1 MKKIAL
7 FVLYTF
13 LFFGALLFFTP
24 KENLYYF
31 AEEQLK
37 PLGVVIGY
45 EEAVDHGFT
54 LEILHA
60 KLYVKKI
67 KSANIGSATIGIFG
81 LYNTASINNVVL
93 DKTFEQFFP
102 PLIQRIDVAQ
112 SVFAPL
118 QLSAKAVGDFGEAV
132 ATVDLLE
139 RSAKVIVK
147 PSKLMLSRYKN
158 TLRQLK
164 KSKEGDYSYEYKF

>member
-7 FVLYTF
+7 FLFYSV
-13 LFFGALLFFTP
+13 LFFTALLFFTP
-24 KENLYYF
+24 KESLYYF
-31 AEEQLK
+31 AEEHLK
-37 PLGVVIGY
+37 PLDVVVGY

-60 KLYVKKI
+60 KLYIKKI
-67 KSANIGSATIGIFG
+67 KSANIASANIALFG
-81 LYNTASINNVVL
+81 LYNHVSVENIVL

-102 PLIQRIDVAQ
+102 PLIENIQVEQ

-118 QLSAKAVGDFGEAV
+118 QLNAEAIGDFGEAT

-139 RSAKVIVK
+139 RTAKVIVK
-147 PSKLMLSRYKN
+147 PSKMMRSRYKN

>member
-7 FVLYTF
+7 FLFYSI
-13 LFFGALLFFTP
+13 LFFAALLFFTP
-24 KENLYYF
+24 KESLYYF

-37 PLGVVIGY
+37 PLDVVVGY

-54 LEILHA
+54 LEVLHA
-60 KLYVKKI
+60 KLYIKKI
-67 KSANIGSATIGIFG
+67 KSANIASANITLFG
-81 LYNTASINNVVL
+81 LYNQISVENIIL

-102 PLIQRIDVAQ
+102 PLIENIELKQ
-112 SVFAPL
+112 SIFAPL
-118 QLSAKAVGDFGEAV
+118 QLNAQAAGDFGEAA

-139 RSAKVIVK
+139 RSAKVILK
-147 PSKLMLSRYKN
+147 PSKMMLARYKN

>member
-7 FVLYTF
+7 FFFYTI
-13 LFFGALLFFTP
+13 LFFAALLFFSP
-24 KENLYYF
+24 KENIYYF

-45 EEAVDHGFT
+45 EEAVDNGFT

-60 KLYVKKI
+60 KLYVQKI
-67 KSANIGSATIGIFG
+67 KSANIGSINMGTFG
-81 LYNTASINNVVL
+81 LYNVVSVDSVVL

-102 PLIQRIDVAQ
+102 PIIEHIEIQQNIFSPMQVNAE
-112 SVFAPL
+112 
-118 QLSAKAVGDFGEAV
+118 AVGDFGEAV

-139 RSAKVIVK
+139 RNVSVVMK

-164 KSKEGDYSYEYKF
+164 KSKEGDYRYEYKF

>member
-7 FVLYTF
+7 FFLYTV

-45 EEAVDHGFT
+45 EEAVDHGFR
-54 LEILHA
+54 LELLHS
-60 KLYVKKI
+60 KLYVQKI
-67 KSANIGSATIGIFG
+67 KSANIASVTIGLFG
-81 LYNTASINNVVL
+81 LYNAVAINNVVL

-102 PLIQRIDVAQ
+102 PLIERVDLHQ
-112 SVFAPL
+112 SIFSPF
-118 QLSAKAVGDFGEAV
+118 QLKGEAVGDFGEAA
-132 ATVDLLE
+132 ATVNLLD
-139 RSAKVIVK
+139 RNVSVILK
-147 PSKLMLSRYKN
+147 PSKLMHSRYKS
-158 TLRQLK
+158 TLKQLK
-164 KSKEGDYSYEYKF
+164 KSKEGDYSYVYKF

>member
-7 FVLYTF
+7 FLFYSI
-13 LFFGALLFFTP
+13 LFFAALLFFTP
-24 KENLYYF
+24 KESLYYF

-37 PLGVVIGY
+37 PLDVVVGY

-54 LEILHA
+54 LEVLHA
-60 KLYVKKI
+60 KLYIKKI
-67 KSANIGSATIGIFG
+67 KSANIASANITLFG
-81 LYNTASINNVVL
+81 LYNQISVENIIL

-102 PLIQRIDVAQ
+102 PLIENIELKQ
-112 SVFAPL
+112 SIFAPL
-118 QLSAKAVGDFGEAV
+118 QLNAQAAGDFGEAA

-139 RSAKVIVK
+139 RSAKVILK
-147 PSKLMLSRYKN
+147 PSKMMLTRYKN

>member
-7 FVLYTF
+7 FILYTI
-13 LFFGALLFFTP
+13 LFFSALLFFTP
-24 KENLYYF
+24 KESIYYF

-45 EEAVDHGFT
+45 EEAVDQGFS

-60 KLYVKKI
+60 KLYIQKI
-67 KSANIGSATIGIFG
+67 KSANIGSIKISPFG
-81 LYNTASINNVVL
+81 LYNTVSASNVVL

-102 PLIQRIDVAQ
+102 PLLQRLDIEQ
-112 SVFAPL
+112 NIFAPL
-118 QLSAKAVGDFGEAV
+118 QLNAEAIGDFGEAEAV
-132 ATVDLLE
+132 VNVLD
-139 RSAKVIVK
+139 RNVSVILR

-164 KSKEGDYSYEYKF
+164 KSKEGDYRYEYKF

>member
-7 FVLYTF
+7 FFLYSF
-13 LFFGALLFFTP
+13 LFIAALFFFTP

-60 KLYVKKI
+60 KLYVQKI
-67 KSANIGSATIGIFG
+67 KSADIGSATIGIFG
-81 LYNTASINNVVL
+81 IYNAVSLDNIVL

-102 PLIQRIDVAQ
+102 PLIQRVDLHQSIFSPLNLNAVAI
-112 SVFAPL
+112 
-118 QLSAKAVGDFGEAV
+118 GDFGEAE

-139 RSAKVIVK
+139 RNATVILK
-147 PSKLMLSRYKN
+147 PSKLMFSRYKS
-158 TLRQLK
+158 TLKQLK
-164 KSKEGDYSYEYKF
+164 KTKEGDYRYEYKF

>member
-7 FVLYTF
+7 FFLYAT
-13 LFFGALLFFTP
+13 LFFAALLFFAP

-45 EEAVDHGFT
+45 EESVDHGFT

-60 KLYVKKI
+60 KLYVQKI
-67 KSANIGSATIGIFG
+67 KSANIASITIGTFG
-81 LYNTASINNVVL
+81 LYNSVSVNNVVL

-102 PLIQRIDVAQ
+102 PLIQRIDVDQ
-112 SVFAPL
+112 SIFSPL
-118 QLSAKAVGDFGEAV
+118 QLSAEAVGDFGEAT
-132 ATVDLLE
+132 ATVNLLE
-139 RSAKVIVK
+139 RNISVIMK

-164 KSKEGDYSYEYKF
+164 KSKEGDYRYEYKF

>member
-7 FVLYTF
+7 FFLYAV
-13 LFFGALLFFTP
+13 LFFAALLFFTP

-45 EEAVDHGFT
+45 EEAVDHGFS

-60 KLYVKKI
+60 KLYVQKI
-67 KSANIGSATIGIFG
+67 KSANIGSINIGAFG
-81 LYNTASINNVVL
+81 LYNTVSVDNVVL

-102 PLIQRIDVAQ
+102 PLIQHIEIDQ
-112 SVFAPL
+112 SIFAPL
-118 QLSAKAVGDFGEAV
+118 QLSGEAVGDFGEAT
-132 ATVDLLE
+132 ATVNLLE
-139 RSAKVIVK
+139 RNVSVVMR
-147 PSKLMLSRYKN
+147 PSKLMISRYKN

-164 KSKEGDYSYEYKF
+164 KSKEGDYRYEYRF

>member
-7 FVLYTF
+7 FFLYTL

-31 AEEQLK
+31 AEEQIK

-45 EEAVDHGFT
+45 EEAIDHGFT
-54 LEILHA
+54 LELLHA
-60 KLYVKKI
+60 KLYVQKI
-67 KSANIGSATIGIFG
+67 KSANIGSVTVGLFG
-81 LYNTASINNVVL
+81 LYNSATLNNIVL

-102 PLIQRIDVAQ
+102 PLISHVDISQ
-112 SVFAPL
+112 SILSPL
-118 QLSAKAVGDFGEAV
+118 HLKAEAIGDFGEAE

-139 RSAKVIVK
+139 RNASVILK
-147 PSKLMLSRYKN
+147 PSKLMLSRYKS

-164 KSKEGDYSYEYKF
+164 RSKEGDYRYEYRF

>member
-7 FVLYTF
+7 FFLYVV
-13 LFFGALLFFTP
+13 LFFAALLFFTP

-60 KLYVKKI
+60 KLYVQKI
-67 KSANIGSATIGIFG
+67 KSANIASINMGVFG
-81 LYNTASINNVVL
+81 LYNTVSVNNVVL

-102 PLIQRIDVAQ
+102 PLIHRIDVDQ
-112 SVFAPL
+112 SILSPL
-118 QLSAKAVGDFGEAV
+118 QLSAEAVGDFGEAA
-132 ATVDLLE
+132 ATIDLLE
-139 RSAKVIVK
+139 RNVSVVMK

-164 KSKEGDYSYEYKF
+164 KSKEGDYRYEYRF